1 MLQGNRQ
8 VADGWERACQL
19 TQLTLSQLRKHYI
32 CCGGKSL
39 LKQFLS
45 VSSDREI
52 KGETARELT
61 RHIFEVVCSFGYI
74 QRARKLFIPFQSLP
88 SKQNELQRSQTHN
101 LAKLGNST
109 GSPLELGLI

>member
-1 MLQGNRQ
+1 MLQGYRQ
-8 VADGWERACQL
+8 VADGWEQACQL

-39 LKQFLS
+39 LKQFPS

-61 RHIFEVVCSFGYI
+61 RRILSWFAHLATSRGPGNC
-74 QRARKLFIPFQSLP
+74 LFPFSHSLASRMNYKEAKPTTLQSWETAQAAL
-88 SKQNELQRSQTHN
+88 
-101 LAKLGNST
+101 
-109 GSPLELGLI
+109 